1 MNIAVLNTQI
11 PFCEGGAEVLADD
24 LVEALAARGHNATLI
39 TVPFKWYP
47 QQSLVDII
55 VACKLLD
62 IEEFNGIRIDKVMAL
77 KFPLW
82 LVEHSDKALWILHQH
97 RTAYDL
103 WDTEFN
109 DLTYMP
115 DGRRVKELITRED
128 TAAISACK
136 NVFTI
141 SQTVTNRLYK
151 YNGLESGVLYPPPR
165 SMETFYFEKYGDFF
179 FFPSRITPLKRQSLV
194 IEALAFASKDI
205 RVVFAGQADDA
216 KYFDRLKVRADEL
229 GVADQITWLG
239 HIEEKYKLELY
250 AQCLMVLFPS
260 FCEDYGFITPES
272 MLSAKGVITLTDSG
286 GALEFVTH
294 DETGSVVNPDAR
306 QLGDELDRLWN
317 NRGLAKTYGTNA
329 KSKVSGME
337 LSWDK
342 VLGSLL
348 S

>member
-11 PFCEGGAEVLADD
+11 PFCNGGAEVLADD

-62 IEEFNGIRIDKVMAL
+62 IEEYNGIRIDKVIAL
-77 KFPLW
+77 RFPLW

-103 WDTEFN
+103 WDTEYN
-109 DLTYMP
+109 DLAHMP
-115 DGRRVKELITRED
+115 DGHRVKNLITRED
-128 TAAISACK
+128 NAAIASC
-136 NVFTI
+136 NRVFTI
-141 SQTVTNRLYK
+141 SQNVTKRLYQ
-151 YNGLESGVLYPPPR
+151 YNELESAVLYPPPR
-165 SMETFYFEKYGDFF
+165 SMEQFYFEKYGDFF
-179 FFPSRITPLKRQSLV
+179 FFPSRITPLKRQALV
-194 IEALAFASKDI
+194 IEALAFASKDV
-205 RVVFAGQADDA
+205 RVVFAGQADDD
-216 KYFDRLKVRADEL
+216 KHFEKLKARAAEL
-229 GVADQITWLG
+229 GVEDQLTWLG
-239 HIEEKYKLELY
+239 HIEEQQKRELY

-260 FCEDYGFITPES
+260 FNEDYGFITPEG

-294 DETGSVVNPDAR
+294 DETGSVVQPGAR
-306 QLGDELDRLWN
+306 ELGEELDRIWN

-329 KSKVSGME
+329 SSKVRGMDI
-337 LSWDK
+337 SWDG
-342 VLGSLL
+342 VVGSLL